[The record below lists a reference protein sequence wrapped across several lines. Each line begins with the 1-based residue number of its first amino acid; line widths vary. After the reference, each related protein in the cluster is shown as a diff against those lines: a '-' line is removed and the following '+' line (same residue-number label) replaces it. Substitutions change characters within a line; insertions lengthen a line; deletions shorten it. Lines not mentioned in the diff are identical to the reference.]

1 MPMSSL
7 LGQPA
12 PSKWVRLNSSIVRSL
27 SRYPDGEA
35 FGVSGLNCTP
45 PNGTT
50 APGKVLPPAPPGTG
64 LGAVLSS
71 VPMNGLTYWV
81 RLSAACAG
89 GAAIPTAAPDRSSAR
104 LSSAARR
111 GSAGRGRGGIW
122 RPPGVRKPAVSKREA
137 KAGQRCHYRGDHDDD
152 CQCLPACHS

>member
-27 SRYPDGEA
+27 SRYPDGEP

-81 RLSAACAG
+81 RLSAA
-89 GAAIPTAAPDRSSAR
+89 PDRNSAR

-137 KAGQRCHYRGDHDDD
+137 KAGQRCHYRDDHDDD
-152 CQCLPACHS
+152 